1 MSTLKHSD
9 IESEGV
15 AKTMKKTQNL
25 NKKVQMS
32 SPISPLLSVCQ
43 PFTPWN
49 RKIEILWIGTLSE
62 VEVRSTHTEGG
73 LKGYNTGRN

>member
-1 MSTLKHSD
+1 MSTLKHSG

-32 SPISPLLSVCQ
+32 SPTY
-43 PFTPWN
+43 FTPT
-49 RKIEILWIGTLSE
+49 ECLPTLHPME
-62 VEVRSTHTEGG
+62 
-73 LKGYNTGRN
+73 